1 MNNYNASL
9 NNQSQ
14 ELTPQALELLLKTLN
29 GYDVLSSDLYVLAR
43 KGSEF
48 STYTKQGLLST
59 GANKSKLWQMAMANA
74 PVSEVDKIKNA
85 IRNTKLISQPVQ
97 LAMDITGA
105 GAYKTIDEL
114 YSNGKYSEF
123 IKWVTDPSGLF
134 NAIGISFPPF
144 NLWLLILIRQKTI
157 RNVPKF
163 HEIIVKISKFIA
175 LWSFLFILRQKQ
187 CRIVPNFRKNLMQ
200 LTASLAILYLQGEAC
215 IFTML
220 LLQK

>member
-85 IRNTKLISQPVQ
+85 IRNTKSISQPVQ

-114 YSNGKYSEF
+114 YSNGKYSELF
-123 IKWVTDPSGLF
+123 KNVCSCATPDQLSHCEKQVANTGIPELSEFVIVTQ
-134 NAIGISFPPF
+134 N
-144 NLWLLILIRQKTI
+144 NLVNNQRAV
-157 RNVPKF
+157 RNSQSRTSVSTMNL
-163 HEIIVKISKFIA
+163 SK
-175 LWSFLFILRQKQ
+175 
-187 CRIVPNFRKNLMQ
+187 
-200 LTASLAILYLQGEAC
+200 
-215 IFTML
+215 
-220 LLQK
+220 